1 MRFVIVLLGLL
12 VAVCVC
18 DLRASETDLPP
29 RGEGAVAFEIDVCS
43 FRYRGNEGFEEITLR
58 FPVAQFAFVQRD
70 SGTYLARYKPSLRVL
85 NADGEI
91 VREVAAES
99 RLTAE
104 SVEATVDPDRMVR
117 DMVQVRLPAGRY
129 RGELT
134 LSDMQADR
142 SGLAVFSLEV
152 PDYDPSVV
160 GMSDLYLSSGIAPWG
175 AGKREIFRK
184 GGRAVMPNPS
194 RQYRR
199 GNPLYV
205 YFEVYHLGYQKH
217 RVAMQVEDRYGHR
230 IWRDRR
236 AFPGYRGEVA
246 FAEGIPTDDLL
257 PGIYTLR
264 VRVIAGRDTVASVR
278 KFEVMGD
285 ALAPASGFGDRRSEI
300 AGRLLKRFG
309 GAAIEATYAG
319 LGRADR
325 AAFLHGF
332 WMDRNPLIA
341 RAYCNPLLGFGAP
354 PNLDGA
360 LLAAMGR
367 QKEMAKYIDPRY
379 ATRQVPP
386 DPAMAKAA
394 LEVIDALL
402 EEDGGDLM
410 ARTAEGYAHL
420 FAGDVP
426 HAEQAFRAARD
437 RGGAS
442 PEMYNGIGL
451 SHIGR
456 KRWDEAVAAFDQAL
470 ALRAG
475 DQTARVNRAIARLLG
490 GKQRATDALKEA
502 VEVHPNHP
510 ELPYLLGRVFE
521 REGEVQAAEKAY
533 TRQIAITPMHARA
546 RFDLARVYLKRG
558 QLARATHLWRDLMDT
573 RPELRDECLPLLLGA
588 YQRMGET
595 GEAQKAMAEY
605 LRTVDDETRTRLRDI
620 RTVATP
626 QEVAAYDA
634 LPPDR
639 HADFVRM
646 FWSRRDPTP
655 ATPGNERLVEHYRRV
670 LYAMRHFSTGQTPWD
685 KRGEIY
691 IRYGEPAHKS
701 RAGDIRYETDADVVR
716 VKERLWMG
724 LTPEAHKEII
734 ARMGR
739 LRTSTRDV
747 QYQGEDAGD
756 LIVADF
762 ESIDYELNPNR
773 TFFGGGADR
782 NDGNYYDD
790 VQDSHRDRDAGMTN
804 IRGFPIFPI
813 DGGTRWEYWIYPD
826 VAGGIEVVFA
836 ALDSRGAFDF
846 PDMPQGR
853 VLSTFNQSQWTAK
866 RPDRVVARAVGR
878 QPEIYRP
885 LTNELAFHFDAAD
898 FRGKPP
904 HTRLEVYWGIP
915 LSALVDS
922 GRTEGEVERGIALF
936 DSAWTPVFRKVAA
949 LPYLSDATEVQ
960 RGALLIDELALR
972 VPPGKYH
979 LGVEVRDRSRNLLGA
994 YTREVAVEAYAD
1006 DALGLSDIELAG
1018 SVTEDASIKTK
1029 GGRRVVPM
1037 PSKTY
1042 LPGQPVTIY
1051 YEVYGLTFDELGQ
1064 TRYQMDYKI
1073 SPRKGKPLSVTILR
1087 AVGRLLGI
1095 EQKKVVTISYEQV
1108 GATNAEYNYLEI
1120 DISGSETGRYEL
1132 EVAVTDLNAGTKAS
1146 KNAIFLIAK

>member
-1 MRFVIVLLGLL
+1 MTRFVTVFLGLL
-12 VAVCVC
+12 VAVC
-18 DLRASETDLPP
+18 DLRANETDLPP
-29 RGEGAVAFEIDVCS
+29 HGEGAVAFEIDVCS
-43 FRYRGNEGFEEITLR
+43 FRYRGREGFEEITLR

-85 NADGEI
+85 NSHGEV
-91 VREVAAES
+91 VRKVAAES

-104 SVEATVDPDRMVR
+104 SIEATVDPARMVH
-117 DMVQVRLPAGRY
+117 DMVQVRLPAGHY

-134 LSDMQADR
+134 LNDMQADR

-152 PDYDPSVV
+152 PDYDPGAV
-160 GMSDLYLSSGIAPWG
+160 GMSDLYLSSGFDPRG
-175 AGKREIFRK
+175 AGKAREMFRK
-184 GGRAVMPNPS
+184 DGRTVMPNPS

-199 GNPLYV
+199 GDPLYL

-217 RVAMQVEDRYGHR
+217 RVRLQVEDRYGHR
-230 IWRDRR
+230 MWRDQRS
-236 AFPGYRGEVA
+236 FPGYRGEVA

-257 PGIYTLR
+257 PGMYTLR
-264 VRVIAGRDTVASVR
+264 VQVIAGRDTAASAR

-285 ALAPASGFGDRRSEI
+285 ALVPAQGFDDRRAKI

-309 GAAIEATYAG
+309 GADAAYSG
-319 LGRADR
+319 LGRAER
-325 AAFLHGF
+325 ASFLYGF
-332 WMDRNPLIA
+332 WMDRNPLLA
-341 RAYCNPLLGFGAP
+341 RAYYNPLLGFGAP
-354 PNLDGA
+354 PDLDGA
-360 LLAAMGR
+360 LLAALGR
-367 QKEMAKYIDPRY
+367 KKELAKRVDPRY
-379 ATRQVPP
+379 AARQVPP
-386 DPAMAKAA
+386 DTAMARAA

-402 EEDGGDLM
+402 EEDGSDLTG
-410 ARTAEGYAHL
+410 RTARGYAHL

-426 HAEQAFRAARD
+426 HAEQAFRDARD
-437 RGGAS
+437 TGGAS
-442 PEMYNGIGL
+442 PETYNGIGL

-456 KRWDEAVAAFDQAL
+456 KRWDEAVAACDQAL
-470 ALRAG
+470 ALRPG
-475 DQTARVNRAIARLLG
+475 DRTARVTRAIARLLG
-490 GKQRATDALKEA
+490 GKQRATDALKAA
-502 VEVHPNHP
+502 VEAHPNHP
-510 ELPYLLGRVFE
+510 ELLYVLGRVFE
-521 REGEVQAAEKAY
+521 REGEMQAAEKAY
-533 TRQIAITPMHARA
+533 ARQSAINPQAARA

-558 QLARATHLWRDLMDT
+558 QLAQATHVWRDLMDT
-573 RPELRDECLPLLLGA
+573 RPELRAECLPLLLGA
-588 YQRMGET
+588 YQKMGET
-595 GEAQKAMAEY
+595 GEAQRAMAEY
-605 LRTVDDETRTRLRDI
+605 LRAVDDETRTRLQDI

-626 QEVAAYDA
+626 QEAAAYA
-634 LPPDR
+634 ASSPDR
-639 HADFVRM
+639 RADFVRM

-670 LYAMRHFSTGQTPWD
+670 LYAMRHFSIGQQPWD

-701 RAGDIRYETDADVVR
+701 RAGAIRYETDADVVR

-756 LIVADF
+756 LIIADF

-773 TFFGGGADR
+773 TFFGGGAGR

-885 LTNELAFHFDAAD
+885 LTRDLAFHFDAAD

-904 HTRLEVYWGIP
+904 HTRLEVYYGIP
-915 LSALVDS
+915 LIALTDS

-936 DSAWTPVFRKVAA
+936 DSTWTPVFRKVAA
-949 LPYLSDATEVQ
+949 LPYALSDDAEVQ

-972 VPPGKYH
+972 VPPGTYH
-979 LGVEVRDRSRNLLGA
+979 LGVEVRDRSRNLMGA

-1018 SVTEDASIKTK
+1018 SVVEDATLKIK
-1029 GGRRVVPM
+1029 GGRKVIPM

-1108 GATNAEYNYLEI
+1108 GATDTEYNYLEI
-1120 DISGSETGRYEL
+1120 DISGSEAGRYEL
-1132 EVAVTDLNAGTKAS
+1132 EVTVTDLNARTKAR
-1146 KNAIFLIAK
+1146 KDVVFLIAR

>member
-1 MRFVIVLLGLL
+1 MRFVTVLLGLL
-12 VAVCVC
+12 VAVC

-43 FRYRGNEGFEEITLR
+43 FRYRGREGFEEITLR
-58 FPVAQFAFVQRD
+58 FPVAQFAFLRRD
-70 SGTYLARYKPSLRVL
+70 SGVYLARYKPSLRVL
-85 NADGEI
+85 NADGEV
-91 VREVAAES
+91 VRQVEAES
-99 RLTAE
+99 QLTAE
-104 SVEATVDPDRMVR
+104 SIEATVDTDRTVY

-142 SGLAVFSLEV
+142 SGLAVFSLAV
-152 PDYDPSVV
+152 PAYDPGVA
-160 GMSDLYLSSGIAPWG
+160 GMSDLYLSSGFNPRG
-175 AGKREIFRK
+175 AGKALEMFRK
-184 GGRAVMPNPS
+184 DDRTVLPNPS

-199 GNPLYV
+199 GKPLYV
-205 YFEVYHLGYQKH
+205 YFEIYYLGYQRH

-230 IWRDRR
+230 IWRDQRS
-236 AFPGYRGEVA
+236 FPGYRGAVE

-257 PGIYTLR
+257 PGVYTLR
-264 VRVIAGRDTVASVR
+264 VRVTAGRDTLTSAR

-285 ALAPASGFGDRRSEI
+285 ALVPAYGFDDQRSEI
-300 AGRLLKRFG
+300 SGRLLKQFG
-309 GAAIEATYAG
+309 GAEVEAIYAG

-325 AAFLHGF
+325 AAFLYGF
-332 WMDRNPLIA
+332 WLDRNPLVA
-341 RAYCNPLLGFGAP
+341 RAYYNPLFGFGAP

-367 QKEMAKYIDPRY
+367 RKEMAKYIDPRY
-379 ATRQVPP
+379 AARQVPP
-386 DPAMAKAA
+386 DTAMARAA

-402 EEDGGDLM
+402 EEDGNDLM
-410 ARTAEGYAHL
+410 GRAAQGYAYL
-420 FAGDVP
+420 FASNVP
-426 HAEQAFRAARD
+426 YAEQAFKDALNA
-437 RGGAS
+437 GGVL
-442 PEMYNGIGL
+442 PEAYNGAGL

-470 ALRAG
+470 ALRPD
-475 DQTARVNRAIARLLG
+475 DQPARVHRAMARLLG
-490 GKQRATDALKEA
+490 GKQRAKDALKEA
-502 VEVHPNHP
+502 IEVHPHHP
-510 ELPYLLGRVFE
+510 ELLYLLGRVFE
-521 REGEVQAAEKAY
+521 REGEDQAAEKAY
-533 TRQIAITPMHARA
+533 TRQSAMNPMHARA
-546 RFDLARVYLKRG
+546 HFDLARVYLKQGRD
-558 QLARATHLWRDLMDT
+558 ARATRLWRDLMDT
-573 RPELRDECLPLLLGA
+573 RPELRAECLPLLLGA

-595 GEAQKAMAEY
+595 GEAQKVMAEY
-605 LRTVDDETRTRLRDI
+605 LRTVDGETRILLQDI

-626 QEVAAYDA
+626 QEAAAYGA
-634 LPPDR
+634 LSPDQ

-646 FWSRRDPTP
+646 FWQRRDPTP

-670 LYAMRHFSTGQTPWD
+670 LYAMRHFSSGRAPWD

-701 RAGDIRYETDADVVR
+701 RAGDIRYEMDADVVR

-782 NDGNYYDD
+782 NDGKYYDD

-813 DGGTRWEYWIYPD
+813 DGGTQWEYWIYPD
-826 VAGGIEVVFA
+826 VAGGIEVVFT

-885 LTNELAFHFDAAD
+885 ITNDLAFHFDAAD
-898 FRGKPP
+898 FRGPHP

-915 LSALVDS
+915 LIALIDS
-922 GRTEGEVERGIALF
+922 GRTEGEVERGIAVF
-936 DSAWTPVFRKVAA
+936 DSTWTPVFRKVAA
-949 LPYLSDATEVQ
+949 LPYALSDDTEVQ

-979 LGVEVRDRSRNLLGA
+979 LGVEVRDRSRNLMGA
-994 YTREVAVEAYAD
+994 YTREVAVEAYTE

-1018 SVTEDASIKTK
+1018 SVTEDATLKIK
-1029 GGRRVVPM
+1029 GGHEVVPM

-1051 YEVYGLTFDELGQ
+1051 YEVYGLTRNEVGQ

-1073 SPRKGKPLSVTILR
+1073 SPRKGKPLAVTILR
-1087 AVGRLLGI
+1087 AVGKLLGI

-1108 GATNAEYNYLEI
+1108 GMAKTEYNYLEI
-1120 DISGSETGRYEL
+1120 DISGSEAGRYEL
-1132 EVAVTDLNAGTKAS
+1132 EVAVTDLNAGTKVT
-1146 KNAIFLIAK
+1146 KDVIFLIGE